1 MQLYGLSGGSIS
13 FLEQT
18 ALHTRRIPPHVAV
31 IFARLVSVVSTSGKD
46 DALDTVT
53 E

>member
-1 MQLYGLSGGSIS
+1 MALLKDTIS
-13 FLEQT
+13 LFFRADTLACLEVSLPVSQT
-18 ALHTRRIPPHVAV
+18 AGPAGRAV
-31 IFARLVSVVSTSGKD
+31 VFTSGKD